1 MTLQIRDERARE
13 LAQQLAERRNL
24 TMTAA
29 VIQALEGELR
39 RDIEKEPLADRI
51 ARIAADLANQAGPH
65 RKAMSKEEIDA
76 MWGHS

>member
-13 LAQQLAERRNL
+13 LAQQLADKRKV

-39 RDIEKEPLADRI
+39 RENEKESLSDRI
-51 ARIAADLANQAGPH
+51 ARIAADLAAQAGPN
-65 RKAMSKEEIDA
+65 RKTISKEEIDA

>member
-13 LAQQLAERRNL
+13 LAQKLATRRNVS
-24 TMTAA
+24 MTAA

-39 RDIEKEPLADRI
+39 RDSEKEQLSDRI
-51 ARIAADLANQAGPH
+51 ARIAADLVDQAGPN
-65 RKAMSKEEIDA
+65 RRDVGKDEIDA